1 MHFTTLLTSTLA
13 LTMSVSAA
21 PTPVPAT
28 PENTRYVQLRL
39 YSDADC
45 GQDGNLGELGVYG
58 DYVNKC
64 NAFGD
69 YTVESVRFEAAIN
82 NCTVSVY
89 TDDACQAGAQGV
101 ALDTC
106 LSSSTQYGS
115 YQVFCSQ
122 L

>member
-13 LTMSVSAA
+13 LAMSISAA
-21 PTPVPAT
+21 PTPAT
-28 PENTRYVQLRL
+28 PANTRYVQLRL
-39 YSDADC
+39 YSDPAC

-58 DYVNKC
+58 DDVNKC

-69 YTVESVRFEAAIN
+69 YTVESVSFEYAIN

-89 TDDACQAGAQGV
+89 TDQSCQAGAQSIT
-101 ALDTC
+101 LDTC
-106 LSSSTQYGS
+106 LSENAQYGS

>member
-13 LTMSVSAA
+13 LAMSTSAA

-28 PENTRYVQLRL
+28 PENTRYAQLRL
-39 YSDADC
+39 YSDPDC

-69 YTVESVRFEAAIN
+69 TVESVRFEASIN
-82 NCTVSVY
+82 NCTLSVY
-89 TDDACQAGAQGV
+89 TDQSCQAGAQNV

-106 LSSSTQYGS
+106 LSGSTQYGS

>member
-1 MHFTTLLTSTLA
+1 MYFTTLLTSTLA
-13 LTMSVSAA
+13 LAMSISAA

-82 NCTVSVY
+82 NCIGQS
-89 TDDACQAGAQGV
+89 CIP
-101 ALDTC
+101 
-106 LSSSTQYGS
+106 SSILHPAHPGS
-115 YQVFCSQ
+115 FIILRVG
-122 L
+122 